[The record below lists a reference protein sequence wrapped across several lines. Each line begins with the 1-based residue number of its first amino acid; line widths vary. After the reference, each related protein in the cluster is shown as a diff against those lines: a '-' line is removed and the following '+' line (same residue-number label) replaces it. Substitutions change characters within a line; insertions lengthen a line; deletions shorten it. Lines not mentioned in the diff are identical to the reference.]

1 MASEHPN
8 ARPHDRGLIHRNVR
22 LTSRYVVISNDLAQ
36 HPDLTVPAVGLA
48 VIIQSLPA
56 GTPVGI
62 KALAARTKGLS
73 EVRIAAALRELEAAG
88 FLSRTRERLA
98 DGRFI
103 PRTISY
109 NRPGAEPRAV
119 RETPATRQAP
129 EAAREAQEK
138 APAPEALDPRPV
150 PRAATPSP
158 TPAPAA
164 PPMTTPAPP
173 ILAPTTTPPPPTP
186 RPTSPAH
193 TAAPLALAPTPSP
206 PPPSPLPERHLPA
219 AALLA
224 ALRVREPRLLLSE
237 RDVRRLAPGVTEWLE
252 RGAHPEAVSR
262 TLCAA
267 IPHDLA
273 HPAGLLAH
281 RLAALMPPPLPAGP
295 VAPPPPDPFQNCDD
309 CDRAF
314 RAPEPGLCGGCR
326 ASAAA

>member
-1 MASEHPN
+1 MASVHPN

-36 HPDLTVPAVGLA
+36 HPDLTIPAVGLA

-56 GTPVGI
+56 GASVGI

-73 EVRIAAALRELEAAG
+73 EMKIAAALRELEAAG
-88 FLSRTRERLA
+88 FLSRTRERLP

-119 RETPATRQAP
+119 RETPEAEETPEIQEEPEAP
-129 EAAREAQEK
+129 EVPQAQEEP
-138 APAPEALDPRPV
+138 PAPKALERLSV
-150 PRAATPSP
+150 PTA
-158 TPAPAA
+158 AA
-164 PPMTTPAPP
+164 PTRS
-173 ILAPTTTPPPPTP
+173 L
-186 RPTSPAH
+186 
-193 TAAPLALAPTPSP
+193 
-206 PPPSPLPERHLPA
+206 LPERHRAA

-224 ALRVREPRLLLSE
+224 GLRGREPRLLLSE

-262 TLCAA
+262 TLCADL
-267 IPHDLA
+267 PHDLA
-273 HPAGLLAH
+273 HPAGLLAY
-281 RLAALMPPPLPAGP
+281 RLAALVPPPLPAGP

-314 RAPEPGLCGGCR
+314 RAPEPGRCR
-326 ASAAA
+326 ACASTAAAAA